1 MRSIFTWPVPRAF
14 RTFSLGVIEEFPLNR
29 QAPRFR
35 FRPLSI
41 FIAAFVFFASIG
53 MVPIPAG
60 AKNLT
65 REQGDAILNE
75 LRQIRTLL
83 ERQQQPPAQPLPPAP
98 EKVTLKLGA
107 EYSLGRGDAPVV
119 IVEYTDYECGYCNLF
134 YTVTYPGIRK
144 NFIDTG
150 KARFVKRDLALDFHP
165 NALKAAQAARCAGDQ
180 GKFWEMHD
188 ILSMNPDALG
198 PEAYAKYARDIG
210 LDAEAFKTCAGSD
223 KYIAEIRE
231 SGKGAGGVGITGTPS
246 FVVGTVTGDTLDGIK
261 IVGAHPYAV
270 FEKAIEDSIAAQSG
284 GNAPK

>member
-1 MRSIFTWPVPRAF
+1 MKIG
-14 RTFSLGVIEEFPLNR
+14 LLVIAIAICSVSYGFGEG
-29 QAPRFR
+29 
-35 FRPLSI
+35 LSK
-41 FIAAFVFFASIG
+41 G
-53 MVPIPAG
+53 
-60 AKNLT
+60 
-65 REQGDAILNE
+65 QGDAILNE

-83 ERQQQPPAQPLPPAP
+83 ERQQQPPAQPLSPAP

-188 ILSMNPDALG
+188 ILSANPDALG
-198 PEAYAKYARDIG
+198 AEAYARYARDIS
-210 LDAEAFKTCAGSD
+210 LDAGAFKACTESD
-223 KYIAEIRE
+223 KHVEDIRE
-231 SGKGAGGVGITGTPS
+231 SGKGAGSVGITGTPS
-246 FVVGTVTGDTLDGIK
+246 FVVGTVTGDTLDGIR
-261 IVGAHPYAV
+261 IVGAQPYAV
-270 FEKAIEDSIAAQSG
+270 FEMVIKEYIAAQ
-284 GNAPK
+284 P